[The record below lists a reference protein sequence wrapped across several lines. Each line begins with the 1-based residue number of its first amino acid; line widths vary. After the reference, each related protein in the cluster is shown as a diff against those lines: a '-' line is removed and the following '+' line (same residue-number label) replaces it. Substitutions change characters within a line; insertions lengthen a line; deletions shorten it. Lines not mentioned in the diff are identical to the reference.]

1 MMIRFWMRDTGL
13 GPLGSN
19 SRRFCSAVLWPTFVA
34 LVAFFTYEWILECS
48 FTGTDVF
55 ALIESSQINSYEDL
69 IRIFSG
75 PLMQGTDFTSVA
87 RFYRPLATLS
97 YSLDFWA
104 WGLEPFGFQLTSLL
118 LHVFVS
124 ICVFVVMRRL
134 ADGDGL
140 FAAAAAALFAV
151 HPILVES
158 VPAIDRR
165 HDLIAS
171 LFFLISLWC
180 YLATESKDASSRR
193 TSVLQALAVGAY
205 VCALGGKEIAIIL
218 PGVMWCHAML
228 FRTGG
233 HLKSRIKTSVM
244 FVAPYI
250 ITSFLYVLWRI
261 YILGGIGGYENNH
274 HDARNLPWYMVN
286 TIHCYFQDLVYPVD
300 FGRFLEGECNY
311 APTAVII
318 AAVIFYVLFYFLG
331 RGKRVRAQTA
341 SGFNRLALFLLVWLA
356 IPLVLFIVT
365 LTFSHRS
372 MYTAVIPFAALVAG
386 TAIES
391 IRLMRAHMGSWQST
405 DSGREVSCR
414 FAVIIA
420 AGALCISLVAYSPL
434 FSTYGQWK
442 ESARISTMFLERLAA
457 MVQPLPRNCSIHVHE
472 LPEGVTE
479 FNQKV
484 PHAKE
489 VTYLRDYAIKSWLN
503 LQFRKNAIRIFVH
516 KRSWPQTVAGSLGLS
531 MLEIGHN
538 SFHVFVE
545 MSRPHKAFMQANRV
559 HIARPFRQKSVTQ

>member
-1 MMIRFWMRDTGL
+1 L
-13 GPLGSN
+13 
-19 SRRFCSAVLWPTFVA
+19 CSAVLGPTFVG

-55 ALIESSQINSYEDL
+55 ALIESSQISSFEDL

-75 PLMQGTDFTSVA
+75 PLMEGTDFTSFA
-87 RFYRPLATLS
+87 RFYRPLASLS

-104 WGLEPFGFQLTSLL
+104 WGLDPFGFQLTGLL

-124 ICVFVVMRRL
+124 ICVYLVMRRL
-134 ADGDGL
+134 AGGDGL
-140 FAAAAAALFAV
+140 FAASAAALFAV

-158 VPAIDRR
+158 VPAVDRR
-165 HDLIAS
+165 HDLLAA
-171 LFFLISLWC
+171 LFFMISLRC
-180 YLATESKDASSRR
+180 YLATDSEGVSSRR
-193 TSVLQALAVGAY
+193 TRALWIAAIGAY

-218 PGVMWCHAML
+218 PGVVFCHAAL
-228 FRTGG
+228 FRTHGPVRVRMKASAM
-233 HLKSRIKTSVM
+233 LT
-244 FVAPYI
+244 APYI
-250 ITSFLYVLWRI
+250 ITSFLYVMWRTCV
-261 YILGGIGGYENNH
+261 LGGLGGYQNDH
-274 HDARNLPWYMVN
+274 HEPGNLLWYALN

-300 FGRFLEGECNY
+300 FGGFLEGECSFV
-311 APTAVII
+311 PTAVIV
-318 AAVIFYVLFYFLG
+318 AAVAAYVLIYFLG
-331 RGKRVRAQTA
+331 KGLPTQKRTA
-341 SGFNRLALFLLVWLA
+341 SGFSRLALFLLVWL
-356 IPLVLFIVT
+356 IVPLALFLLT

-372 MYTAVIPFAALVAG
+372 MYVAVIPFAGLVAG

-391 IRLMRAHMGSWQST
+391 VRLMRAHMASWQST
-405 DSGREVSCR
+405 DSGRAVSCR

-420 AGALCISLVAYSPL
+420 AGVLCISLVAYSPL
-434 FSTYGQWK
+434 LSTYGQWK

-479 FNQKV
+479 FNEKV

-545 MSRPHKAFMQANRV
+545 MTRPHKAFMRANRV
-559 HIARPFRQKSVTQ
+559 HIARPLRQKSVAQ